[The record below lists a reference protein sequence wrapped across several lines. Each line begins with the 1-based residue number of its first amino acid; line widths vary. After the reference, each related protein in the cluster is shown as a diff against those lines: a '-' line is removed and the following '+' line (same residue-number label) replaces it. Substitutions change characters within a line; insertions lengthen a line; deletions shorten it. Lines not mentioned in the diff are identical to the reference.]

1 MRAIYSS
8 MNNTGKAVAAG
19 LAMAVLLGAGWW
31 FIDRG
36 PSQSVFSKSDS
47 GATGNGSDAQ
57 IASALPRPGEP
68 TTISAEWLN
77 EIDASVRLLHESMFM
92 SANVAGSIALLD
104 ILDARIARHEAKTLL
119 APLRAALASDR
130 EKLVAARSLD
140 IAAIVATLDRLVL
153 DLDVL
158 PQLALRKPMLGS
170 AKSGT
175 VSDTKPSVSDTVPD
189 TATDA
194 ATRAGLTIPS
204 WQEIADRL
212 MAKIAEVV
220 RVRRVDDPR
229 AILLTPDQ
237 SSLMAERLSLR
248 LLSARLALL
257 SRQEAI
263 FLQDIAQAQQLL
275 TQIFDPQDSRVVAY
289 QQMLGQFAQLSNKVA
304 IPVGLKASGAIE
316 QLRQQ
321 TGAANPLAPAVP
333 SPKMPAA
340 PMSPRPGL

>member
-175 VSDTKPSVSDTVPD
+175 VSDTKPSVSDT
-189 TATDA
+189 ATDA

-237 SSLMAERLSLR
+237 SSLMAERLRLR

-321 TGAANPLAPAVP
+321 TGAANPLAPALP
-333 SPKMPAA
+333 APKMPTA
-340 PMSPRPGL
+340 PTSPRPGL

>member
-1 MRAIYSS
+1 MRAIYLS

-47 GATGNGSDAQ
+47 GVTGNGSDAQ
-57 IASALPRPGEP
+57 SASALPRPGEP

-194 ATRAGLTIPS
+194 ATRAGLTIPT

-237 SSLMAERLSLR
+237 SSLMAERLRLR

-321 TGAANPLAPAVP
+321 TGAANPLAPAVLA
-333 SPKMPAA
+333 PKTPAA
-340 PMSPRPGL
+340 PASTRPGS

>member
-1 MRAIYSS
+1 
-8 MNNTGKAVAAG
+8 
-19 LAMAVLLGAGWW
+19 MAVLLGAGWW

-47 GATGNGSDAQ
+47 GATANGSDAQ
-57 IASALPRPGEP
+57 NASALPRPGEP

-130 EKLVAARSLD
+130 EKLMAARSLD
-140 IAAIVATLDRLVL
+140 IAAIVTTLDRLVI
-153 DLDVL
+153 DLDSL
-158 PQLALRKPMLGS
+158 PQLALRKPMLGPTKS
-170 AKSGT
+170 EQAVGASGT
-175 VSDTKPSVSDTVPD
+175 ASAPPSTPEPTS
-189 TATDA
+189 
-194 ATRAGLTIPS
+194 GLSIPT

-229 AILLTPDQ
+229 AILLTPEQ
-237 SSLMAERLSLR
+237 SSLMAERLRLR

-275 TQIFDPQDSRVVAY
+275 TQIFDPQDSRVLGY
-289 QQMLGQFAQLSNKVA
+289 QQMLGQFAQLNNKVA
-304 IPVGLKASGAIE
+304 IPVGLKASAAIE
-316 QLRQQ
+316 QLKKQSS
-321 TGAANPLAPAVP
+321 L
-333 SPKMPAA
+333 
-340 PMSPRPGL
+340 